1 MEASLFSILYPL
13 TTSILLI
20 FLITKLLFPKNTS
33 TNYKLPPGP
42 WKLPIIG
49 SMHHLMGD
57 HPHLRM
63 RSLAKK
69 YGPLFHLKLGE
80 VDLMVITSPQLA
92 AESMKT
98 HDVNF
103 AARPQFLSR
112 KIILYNSDLVFAS
125 YGKHWSQLRKICTLE
140 LFSNKRVNFLKSIM
154 EEEGHNLVE
163 KIRLANGSPVN
174 VTEML
179 FAVANTTITRA
190 AFGKE
195 FAHQERFLSTIKET
209 FKYLSGFNL
218 ADLFPSLNFLGEISG
233 LKSKLDRVH
242 RVLDVILNEIFQEH
256 ERKNAN
262 KDGATDEEDIVDILL
277 RLHKEGGKDVPITM
291 DSVKG
296 VILDLFLGGTETTA
310 ATMDWAMAELI
321 RHPEVMRKA
330 QLEVRRA
337 MNGRAKIKEDDIN
350 NLPYLNM
357 VIKETLRL
365 RTPAPF
371 LVPRHST
378 ETVELGGYTI
388 PAGSRMV
395 INVWAIMREQNGW
408 EDAEIFQ
415 PERFENNQFEFI
427 GTNYQYIPFG
437 GGRRVCPGINYAMS
451 SMENVLANLLYHFD
465 WKLPGE
471 QNPKELEM
479 KEVSGLSLTR
489 KSDLFLIATPH
500 N

>member
-1 MEASLFSILYPL
+1 M
-13 TTSILLI
+13 T
-20 FLITKLLFPKNTS
+20 
-33 TNYKLPPGP
+33 
-42 WKLPIIG
+42 
-49 SMHHLMGD
+49 
-57 HPHLRM
+57 
-63 RSLAKK
+63 SLAKK

-92 AESMKT
+92 AECMKT

-125 YGKHWSQLRKICTLE
+125 YGKHWTQLRKICTLE
-140 LFSNKRVNFLKSIM
+140 LFSNKRVKFLKPIM
-154 EEEGHNLVE
+154 EEGAHNLVE
-163 KIRLANGSPVN
+163 KIRLADGSPVN
-174 VTEML
+174 ITEML
-179 FAVANTTITRA
+179 FAVANATITRA

-195 FAHQERFLSTIKET
+195 FAQQERFLSTIKET
-209 FKYLSGFNL
+209 FKYLSGFNV
-218 ADLFPSLNFLGEISG
+218 ADLFPSLNFLSDISG
-233 LKSKLDRVH
+233 LKTKMDRVH
-242 RVLDVILNEIFQEH
+242 RVMDVILNEILQEH
-256 ERKNAN
+256 ERKNAIN
-262 KDGATDEEDIVDILL
+262 EDGATDEEDVVDILL
-277 RLHKEGGKDVPITM
+277 RLHKDGGKDVPITM

-296 VILDLFLGGTETTA
+296 VILDLFLGGTETTG

-330 QLEVRRA
+330 QLEVRRVL
-337 MNGRAKIKEDDIN
+337 NGRAKINEVDFK

-357 VIKETLRL
+357 LIKETLRL
-365 RTPAPF
+365 RTPAPI
-371 LVPRHST
+371 LVPRYST

-388 PAGSRMV
+388 PAGSRIV
-395 INVWAIMREQNGW
+395 INAWAIMREQNGW
-408 EDAEIFQ
+408 EDAERFL
-415 PERFENNQFEFI
+415 PERFENNQVEFV

-437 GGRRVCPGINYAMS
+437 GGRRICPGISFSMS
-451 SMENVLANLLYHFD
+451 TMENVLANLLYHFD
-465 WKLPGE
+465 WKLPGG